1 MFSESYLLR
10 VMEKYNKSALMNISQ
25 VFVQL

>member
-1 MFSESYLLR
+1 MFSKWYLLR